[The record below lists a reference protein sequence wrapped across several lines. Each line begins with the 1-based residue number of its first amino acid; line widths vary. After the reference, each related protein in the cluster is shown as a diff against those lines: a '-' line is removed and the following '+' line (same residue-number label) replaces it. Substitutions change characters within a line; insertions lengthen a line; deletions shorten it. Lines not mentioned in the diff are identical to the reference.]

1 MLAHNQDFGAVSQT
15 DLIRSLDPSV
25 AQASSK
31 LVCLF
36 VYILCRFSFVDLTLF
51 DYTDQR
57 PL

>member
-36 VYILCRFSFVDLTLF
+36 VCLFIFYVDFHLWA
-51 DYTDQR
+51 
-57 PL
+57 